1 MELVRIE
8 LWEKV
13 VNVENDFR
21 THQTWNPRRED
32 QEVGNGMD
40 MHELVWLAKVI
51 DADADHRPQEKQRDP
66 D

>member
-21 THQTWNPRRED
+21 THQTRQPRRED
-32 QEVGNGMD
+32 QKVGNRMD
-40 MHELVWLAKVI
+40 MHELVRLANVI
-51 DADADHRPQEKQRDP
+51 DADADHRPQKKQRDP